1 MKRNEERDARKGLRD
16 KNFEKTQKK
25 KENYS
30 RFASKTREPKRKK
43 ERKKERKGKE
53 RANATTRIIILS
65 IAQYH
70 HHLLCASVIFHYSN

>member
-30 RFASKTREPKRKK
+30 RFASKTREPKRERKK
-43 ERKKERKGKE
+43 ERKKEKE

>member
-30 RFASKTREPKRKK
+30 RFASKTREPKRERKK
-43 ERKKERKGKE
+43 ERKKEKE

-70 HHLLCASVIFHYSN
+70 HHLLRASVIFHYSN